1 MSCVF
6 HDTHEKFEH
15 ATELKTKLVASFEDK
30 LPPLSGLEYDY
41 LLRGGLKMIRI
52 SKPCTSCLPQVA
64 FFFIERYKGV
74 KQRYE
79 AVFFDFSFLIL

>member
-1 MSCVF
+1 MI
-6 HDTHEKFEH
+6 HEKFEH

-41 LLRGGLKMIRI
+41 LHKG
-52 SKPCTSCLPQVA
+52 SKRWIENDQDLEAMYKLFTSGDV
-64 FFFIERYKGV
+64 FFIERYKGV